1 MLQQL
6 KKSII
11 LADILSFI
19 FGFLGVSFGILSLLA
34 LEPFWSIDSSTVRDR
49 QSFALTATTICCD
62 FLSVL
67 SAMVAYYFG
76 VKLYKM
82 TKNENRGDKPQVL
95 KCERYSFYCDFWSF
109 LFGIV
114 GLIFGIT
121 SFITLFPSCLNK
133 YTSWWSTIT
142 SVCFDSVSCAFVG
155 VAMWYFRKGIKLT

>member
-19 FGFLGVSFGILSLLA
+19 FGFLGVTFGILSVLA
-34 LEPFWSIDSSTVRDR
+34 LETFWSMDSTVRDR

-62 FLSVL
+62 ILSVS
-67 SAMVAYYFG
+67 SAMFAYYYG
-76 VKLYKM
+76 VKLYKR
-82 TKNENRGDKPQVL
+82 TKNEDRDDKPEVL

-109 LFGIV
+109 MFGIV

-121 SFITLFPSCLNK
+121 SFITLFPSCLNE
-133 YTSWWSTIT
+133 YTSWWATIT

-155 VAMWYFRKGIKLT
+155 VAMGYFRKGIKLT

>member
-11 LADILSFI
+11 LADILSFT
-19 FGFLGVSFGILSLLA
+19 FGFLGVTFGILSVLA
-34 LEPFWSIDSSTVRDR
+34 LEPFWSMDSTVRDH

-67 SAMVAYYFG
+67 SAMIAYYYG
-76 VKLYKM
+76 VKLYKI
-82 TKNENRGDKPQVL
+82 TKNEDRCDKPEVL
-95 KCERYSFYCDFWSF
+95 KCERYSFCCDFWSF
-109 LFGIV
+109 IFGIV

-121 SFITLFPSCLNK
+121 SFITLFPGFLNE
-133 YTSWWSTIT
+133 YTSWWTTIT

-155 VAMWYFRKGIKLT
+155 VAIGYFCKGIKLS